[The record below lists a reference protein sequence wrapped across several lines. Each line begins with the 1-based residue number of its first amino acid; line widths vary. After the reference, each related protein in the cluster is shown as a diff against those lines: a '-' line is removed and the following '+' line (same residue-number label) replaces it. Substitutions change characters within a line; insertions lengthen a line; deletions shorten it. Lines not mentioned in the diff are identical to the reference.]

1 MLSLPQGNEEIL
13 ALAKRL
19 NPLVD
24 AEVGLRVTHHTEDG
38 IVSGWDVDEFEFCG
52 VSNGTTKTP
61 KGWLVFHWRGYG
73 RGICADGEK
82 PPGLNGGVLDAIG
95 AWPLEHYRWYQPDH
109 TFDPTYLALPP
120 EKCWGFRP
128 VDNGECSNGECSD
141 DEQEEADASAKKPR
155 KD

>member
-1 MLSLPQGNEEIL
+1 MLSLPKSNYEII

-24 AEVGLRVTHHTEDG
+24 AEVGLVVTHHTEDARHG
-38 IVSGWDVDEFEFCG
+38 GWDEDEFEFCG
-52 VSNGTTKTP
+52 VSNGKTKTP
-61 KGWLVFHWRGYG
+61 KGWLVFQWKGRG
-73 RGICADGEK
+73 RGICAEGVGA
-82 PPGLNGGVLDAIG
+82 PGLNGGVLDAIG
-95 AWPLEHYRWYQPDH
+95 AWPLEHYRWYKPDH

-128 VDNGECSNGECSD
+128 IDNSEGSSD
-141 DEQEEADASAKKPR
+141 EEEEEQEEEPSPKKLR